1 MPKTFAPF
9 VLDTFNSYNNLNFYV
24 LRKKP
29 YNPKGRMQDEGEAR
43 EIDTS
48 VIDML
53 TKYNISFD
61 TVNGEKTSVEG
72 LANRIICASR
82 FPK

>member
-1 MPKTFAPF
+1 
-9 VLDTFNSYNNLNFYV
+9 
-24 LRKKP
+24 
-29 YNPKGRMQDEGEAR
+29 MQDEGEAR